1 MRSMEPAIANPDRA
15 RLRRAAKGDIGP
27 LQQLENRSFSYD
39 RLSRRAIA
47 HAVGAGTQTVLILEH
62 SRGPLL
68 GAAFLH
74 YRARSQCCRLY
85 SIAICSSAAGQGL
98 GSQLLAACERDAR
111 ARGCKAMR
119 LEVRTDN
126 FVAMRLYE
134 RRGYQK
140 TRLKPGYYEDGA
152 AAFSYA
158 KWI

>member
-1 MRSMEPAIANPDRA
+1 
-15 RLRRAAKGDIGP
+15 
-27 LQQLENRSFSYD
+27 
-39 RLSRRAIA
+39 
-47 HAVGAGTQTVLILEH
+47 
-62 SRGPLL
+62 
-68 GAAFLH
+68 
-74 YRARSQCCRLY
+74 
-85 SIAICSSAAGQGL
+85 
-98 GSQLLAACERDAR
+98 
-111 ARGCKAMR
+111 MR